1 MRESISAVGIYKARY
16 SKNSNAVGI
25 YARCNKH
32 SNSVGIC
39 ADEMRIPTEQRL
51 QEALEHGE
59 ATQAG
64 SGRQRPASDIALAP
78 PPFREARLY

>member
-25 YARCNKH
+25 CARCSKSFNA
-32 SNSVGIC
+32 VGIC

-51 QEALEHGE
+51 QEALEH
-59 ATQAG
+59 
-64 SGRQRPASDIALAP
+64 SGRQAAAGGPNRPASDIALAP
-78 PPFREARLY
+78 PPFREAILY

>member
-25 YARCNKH
+25 CVA
-32 SNSVGIC
+32 
-39 ADEMRIPTEQRL
+39 EMRIPTEQRL

-59 ATQAG
+59 ATLAG
-64 SGRQRPASDIALAP
+64 SGRRAT
-78 PPFREARLY
+78 

>member
-25 YARCNKH
+25 CARCSKNF
-32 SNSVGIC
+32 NAVGIC
-39 ADEMRIPTEQRL
+39 VAEMQIPTAGRL
-51 QEALEHGE
+51 QEALEHGT
-59 ATQAG
+59 ATLAG